1 MTDVRTQTVIDALT
15 ELGFERRTANDS
27 HALYDHPAGASVS
40 LPHSRPHVSSALL
53 KAIERQVAGFGI
65 APAHLFGEKI
75 HAPHRVAPLSDEAGD
90 GSADTAGS
98 GTAPA
103 RSAFDRETGGHK
115 AASPPKSRR
124 RRAAAQ

>member
-15 ELGFERRTANDS
+15 GLGFERRMANDS

-40 LPHSRPHVSSALL
+40 LPHSRPHVSGALL

-65 APAHLFGEKI
+65 APAHVFGEKI
-75 HAPHRVAPLSDEAGD
+75 HAPHRVAPVAGD